1 MENNITKLR
10 EEFSKGMRKYLTKN
24 KHMKIMS
31 DKELLDWIY
40 PKYITTHGIDGIKA
54 LLGFT
59 QAYEKGNIFDFE
71 EIEIIG
77 VYNHDIYGT
86 LRDDKGML
94 PKSSSYTRFYN
105 NDNELNKYKSK

>member
-10 EEFSKGMRKYLTKN
+10 EEFSKGINKYLTKN
-24 KHMKIMS
+24 SDMKIIS
-31 DKELLDWIY
+31 DDMLLDWIF
-40 PKYITTHGIDGIKA
+40 PKYMSMHGIDGIKA

-59 QAYEKGNIFDFE
+59 QTYEKGNIFDFE
-71 EIEIIG
+71 KIEITG

-94 PKSSSYTRFYN
+94 PKSSGYIKFYN
-105 NDNELNKYKSK
+105 NDNELNKYKGK